1 MKRMMKL
8 LIAAL
13 MVAMVSLVITPDA
26 VAREK
31 KAKQPCQKEGLSTKE
46 EIRAHAQASS
56 VNAESARQKA
66 LASARA
72 TMGFNV
78 EFLLKAVNEQYIS
91 DYEVG
96 IADDYR
102 SSFNQIA
109 RDVTQKSLRFAIP
122 ICEEVLQDTKT
133 KQYTVHVA
141 LALKGADLAKMYE
154 DAVSAD
160 EKLRT
165 DFEREKFL
173 KTYNDEM
180 EKFEKATK

>member
-1 MKRMMKL
+1 MMKL
-8 LIAAL
+8 LVSAL
-13 MVAMVSLVITPDA
+13 AVAMMLFAVTPDA
-26 VAREK
+26 IAREK
-31 KAKQPCQKEGLSTKE
+31 KTKVPCQKEGFSTAK

-78 EFLLKAVNEQYIS
+78 EVLLKAVNEQYIS

-96 IADDYR
+96 VADDYR

-109 RDVTQKSLRFAIP
+109 RDVTQRSLRFAVP

-141 LALKGADLAKMYE
+141 LALKGTDLAKMYE
-154 DAVSAD
+154 EAVSAD

-165 DFEREKFL
+165 DFEREKFT
-173 KTYNDEM
+173 KTYNEEM
-180 EKFEKATK
+180 EKFEKQRNE